1 LPIEEKK
8 SVSSSYKGKSLRL
21 LTQMGISIGDT
32 LKLNTS
38 GNQFTGILM
47 PRYESADENHLVIK
61 LKNGYNI
68 GIELTKIE
76 SITKIMQEPNQTISK
91 MPAASSSSSIPEPP
105 IKRLGAEGEGEG
117 QHERGEE
124 KSIPKIAL
132 IGTGGTIA
140 SKVDYRTGGVHAA
153 ISASDLYASIPELG
167 NYASVDTEVL
177 LNEYSEN
184 LRPEHWSLIANKVAE
199 KVKSGR
205 YQGIIISHGTDTMH
219 YTASALSFALQ
230 NLPIPVVLV
239 GAQRSSDRPSSDA
252 ALNLIGGIVFAIK
265 SNYSGVFV
273 AMHASSSD
281 DVIACHVGTRVRKN
295 HTSRRDAF
303 ESIDVAPVAL
313 IKGNIVEMQRCGIKL
328 QKRGSSSESFV
339 VRPDYD
345 SKVILLKYH
354 PGFDPELIKHAVVD
368 AGYKVIILEG
378 TGLGHIGKESFPQI
392 QKAIE
397 SGLMVFMTSQ
407 CVWGKVKMTVYD
419 TGRDLLNIGVIPLS
433 DMITETA
440 IVKAMWVL
448 ANSEDTESAKK
459 IMQENIAN
467 EVSSS
472 IPISY

>member
-1 LPIEEKK
+1 MPIEEKK

-105 IKRLGAEGEGEG
+105 IKRLRAGGEGEG